1 MKLPINIFNLLN
13 NKVNNERIIFENSY
27 FIVIEDLN
35 HKEDNYH
42 YCAWC
47 KNDIRNLLEVTGKT
61 ISKIIDIKNN
71 LILKNIIK
79 DDGYIF
85 IHFPPNVWRLHIHFV
100 SKDHFFKAQEYEIFH
115 LDEIVKNIKNNESY
129 YINNVIIR
137 NKL

>member
-1 MKLPINIFNLLN
+1 MELPINIFNLLN
-13 NKVNNERIIFENSY
+13 NKISNEKVIFENSN

-47 KNDIRNLLEVTGKT
+47 KNDIRNLLEVTRNT
-61 ISKIIDIKNN
+61 ISKIVDIKNN
-71 LILKNIIK
+71 LILKKFIK
-79 DDGYIF
+79 NDGYIF

-100 SKDHFFKAQEYEIFH
+100 SKDHIFKAQKYEIFY
-115 LDEIVKNIKNNESY
+115 LDEIEKNLKYGESY
-129 YINNVIIR
+129 YRNNVIIR